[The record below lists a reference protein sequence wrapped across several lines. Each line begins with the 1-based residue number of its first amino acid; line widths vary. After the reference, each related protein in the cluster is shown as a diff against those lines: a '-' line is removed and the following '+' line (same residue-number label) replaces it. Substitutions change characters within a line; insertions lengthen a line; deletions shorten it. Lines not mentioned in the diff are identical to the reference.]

1 MGFIILA
8 NMKKMI
14 FDKEIIYKFYSMIK
28 TDKNH
33 RYKSWEHCYQQFIND
48 HDVDRLSLN
57 LAFYLASWGM
67 YRGSSGLLQ
76 KDYKIHHGAVEILLD
91 SKYSLL
97 KACDMDI
104 TRKEI
109 PLIIELFKEL
119 SNYYNNIQFVRNG
132 KEFRITPT
140 DTLITKIMLGS
151 LGCVP
156 AYDRLFNQGL
166 SNFGITQ
173 KMGMKSLNQL
183 FNFIEN
189 DNNKEI
195 ILATQSELTTEKL
208 VYPKMKIIDMFFW
221 SVGFEE
227 SQIGS

>member
-97 KACDMDI
+97 KI
-104 TRKEI
+104 SPVNVRKASVTLLV
-109 PLIIELFKEL
+109 PL
-119 SNYYNNIQFVRNG
+119 
-132 KEFRITPT
+132 
-140 DTLITKIMLGS
+140 
-151 LGCVP
+151 
-156 AYDRLFNQGL
+156 
-166 SNFGITQ
+166 
-173 KMGMKSLNQL
+173 KS
-183 FNFIEN
+183 
-189 DNNKEI
+189 
-195 ILATQSELTTEKL
+195 
-208 VYPKMKIIDMFFW
+208 FW
-221 SVGFEE
+221 Y
-227 SQIGS
+227 